1 MRLLKHNGIRPQVPV
16 FTYTTIQP
24 LPLLN
29 EGWNSFA
36 GYIYFFKTSQGEI
49 ELCHPR
55 LNVDLPVVLME
66 NV

>member
-1 MRLLKHNGIRPQVPV
+1 MRLLKHKGIRPQVPV

-29 EGWNSFA
+29 EGWKFLCWL
-36 GYIYFFKTSQGEI
+36 YLFFKTSQGEI

-55 LNVDLPVVLME
+55 LHVDLPVVLME